1 MAKSTI
7 IILLVFLEI
16 TLIAGFIFYS
26 NFFTFS
32 VNENN
37 IVSDTKEENIEEKKS
52 GSENIKTE
60 TNEEIEKEEVVSEDE
75 DEVKE
80 DKKDAGDDKAEEN
93 QENGALDIED
103 KVEIEIDKEEV
114 GADENKDTDSDGLT
128 DAEEKCL
135 GTKIKNK
142 DTDGDGYPD
151 LDEIENDYNPLKA
164 SPGDNFTVAQKAE
177 AAKCLA
183 N

>member
-7 IILLVFLEI
+7 IILLVFLETI
-16 TLIAGFIFYS
+16 LIAGFIFYY

-32 VNENN
+32 VGENN
-37 IVSDTKEENIEEKKS
+37 IVSDTKEDNMEEKKL
-52 GSENIKTE
+52 GSENV
-60 TNEEIEKEEVVSEDE
+60 EIETKEDEAIVEDE
-75 DEVKE
+75 DEIKE
-80 DKKDAGDDKAEEN
+80 DKKDTGVNEAEESQDN
-93 QENGALDIED
+93 SALDIED
-103 KVEIEIDKEEV
+103 KVEVEIDKEEV